1 MNKHPLVTVLMITYA
16 HEDYIEEALR
26 GVFMQKTDFP
36 VEFIIANDHSPDQT
50 DHKIKKLLPE
60 APDTIQV
67 HYILREKNLGM
78 KENFIQALLSAKGKY
93 IAVCEGDDYWTDP
106 LKLQKQV
113 DYMEKDASINFLFHA
128 CNRLMPDGKVE
139 PYPTNK
145 IFRKTGIIDK
155 QKLLSK
161 GGGSFATPSLMLRT
175 SMLHDRSLDALYPLV
190 NLDLLIAILA
200 IKNGQVAF
208 LNEVMAMYRVDAKG
222 SWSSQLN
229 LEKKIAENQSNL
241 KALTLF
247 NELTKHRHEKTI
259 FSLKKRLTLLHH
271 YFYLLEFKKFDKE
284 IYGDIQ
290 HIGIYNFIRLFLK
303 TVHLRWLRNH

>member
-155 QKLLSK
+155 QKFLSK

-190 NLDLLIAILA
+190 NLDVLIAILA

-222 SWSSQLN
+222 SWSAGLDFNKQLETN
-229 LEKKIAENQSNL
+229 ASSFKALEK
-241 KALTLF
+241 F
-247 NELTKHRHEKTI
+247 NEITKYRYVKYI
-259 FSLKKRLTLLHH
+259 NPLKDQLHLQYH
-271 YFYLLEFKKFDKE
+271 YFYIMQYKKFDQK
-284 IYGDIQ
+284 I
-290 HIGIYNFIRLFLK
+290 
-303 TVHLRWLRNH
+303 